1 MTAARDFSQLAALLA
16 GHVEAAPA
24 KQKPVVANAR
34 KPANDNK
41 PARPLLA
48 WPAFERLAY
57 RGDVARLYALRHW
70 RDMCFP
76 RDMDIQ
82 QEDEAQDDVEVNIK
96 IRPTEAQLLGAVGWT
111 VIDRERWSHTRK
123 MVNVYMKSTDEQPLY
138 RTKIVGKKSGA
149 IHHALDARIGDL
161 IFTDG
166 ELVQWGTTSKGKARR
181 PSERRGDE
189 KGGAVAG
196 RTDSEVRSYLGLKG
210 AVSPLTAQPYM
221 KPCHAELRDR
231 CQPSE
236 EAAAARKVLE
246 DLGVDGTVAFERLP
260 FPATRCEDGYVF
272 GPQWV
277 GGVKQPKPTASE
289 PAGKEPEFV
298 RHIETVDYVQ
308 SLRLR
313 LGKHAK
319 VLDLAITDTPA
330 VDIGIAV
337 GLAPAYAAKQGAK
350 LIDDAIDKLI
360 EIDETA
366 RGDFGEILK
375 KLAA

>member
-1 MTAARDFSQLAALLA
+1 MTAARDFSELAALLA
-16 GHVEAAPA
+16 GHTSAPA
-24 KQKPVVANAR
+24 KPKPVAAKAR

-48 WPAFERLAY
+48 WPAFERLAH

-76 RDMDIQ
+76 RDMDIPYN
-82 QEDEAQDDVEVNIK
+82 DEPQDDVEVNIE
-96 IRPTEAQLLGAVGWT
+96 IRPTEAELLGAVGRKVT
-111 VIDRERWSHTRK
+111 GRERWPHTRE
-123 MVNVYMKSTDEQPLY
+123 MANTYDDAPEPALQF
-138 RTKIVGKKSGA
+138 RTLRTGTIEATV
-149 IHHALDARIGDL
+149 GDL
-161 IFTDG
+161 TFRNG
-166 ELVQWGTTSKGKARR
+166 ELTQWGTTAKGR
-181 PSERRGDE
+181 PLRPDERRRGE
-189 KGGAVAG
+189 KGGAAGG
-196 RTDSEVRSYLGLKG
+196 RTDGEVRSYLELKG
-210 AVSPLTAQPYM
+210 ALSPLTAQPYI

-231 CQPSE
+231 CKPSD
-236 EAAAARKVLE
+236 EAAVGRKFLE
-246 DLGVDGTVAFERLP
+246 ALGVDGTVAFEQLP

-298 RHIETVDYVQ
+298 RHIETVDYVE

-313 LGKHAK
+313 LGKHAA

-330 VDIGIAV
+330 ADIGVAL

-366 RGDFGEILK
+366 RGDFGETPK

>member
-16 GHVEAAPA
+16 GHTTAPA
-24 KQKPVVANAR
+24 KAKPTVAKAR

-41 PARPLLA
+41 PARPLLP

-76 RDMDIQ
+76 QGIDIPYV
-82 QEDEAQDDVEVNIK
+82 DEPQDDPEVNIE
-96 IRPTEAQLLGAVGWT
+96 IRPTEAELLGAVGWT
-111 VIDRERWSHTRK
+111 VVDRERWPRTREV
-123 MVNVYMKSTDEQPLY
+123 VNVYMRSTDEQPLF
-138 RTKIVGKKSGA
+138 RTLRTGTLEA
-149 IHHALDARIGDL
+149 TIGDL
-161 IFTDG
+161 TFRNG
-166 ELVQWGTTSKGKARR
+166 ELTQWGMTAKGKALR
-181 PSERRGDE
+181 PYERRRGE
-189 KGGAVAG
+189 KGGSVTG

-210 AVSPLTAQPYM
+210 AVSPLTGQPYM
-221 KPCHAELRDR
+221 KPCRAEQRDK
-231 CQPSE
+231 CQPSG

-246 DLGVDGTVAFERLP
+246 TLGVDGTVAFDKLP

-298 RHIETVDYVQ
+298 RHVETVDYVQ

-330 VDIGIAV
+330 VDIGIAI

-350 LIDDAIDKLI
+350 LIDDAIDNLI

-366 RGDFGEILK
+366 RGDFGEIPK